1 VRLPQPK
8 ADLHSA
14 ADFAGRDPAIEC
26 APQNLHGLFTSTAH
40 LGGLAP
46 QLEVVRTELPF
57 GVGGGEL
64 GAGLRPARR
73 CVQLACLD
81 QPIRSIQPHIASISH
96 PAVIG

>member
-1 VRLPQPK
+1 MTQQKRILAVVDPT
-8 ADLHSA
+8 ASVH
-14 ADFAGRDPAIEC
+14 PAIER

-40 LGGLAP
+40 LGGLP
-46 QLEVVRTELPF
+46 SQLEVVRTELPF